1 MQPGLTRAV
10 PMGLLGFFIGA
21 LIVVIWRGL
30 WGFEPLW
37 QAEVGYA
44 LSAFTAAAGFVW
56 GMGAFSPKMN
66 VHAHEPVFDESG
78 AVVEEEHDTHPEDDE
93 DGFRTV
99 LGYSMWT
106 VSFWV
111 IILLVVLAVL
121 VFTSDAPIQTAS
133 DPLAS
138 SSDVGQDTMTVP
150 LFGDEAEVSQ
160 LTVLIGFIIV
170 TLGSLAAIGAVI
182 GFTLFRMNKGINEV
196 KAITPTEKALR
207 PPWAVRKFSQGAA
220 GIARWMRGLPGALG
234 NK

>member
-10 PMGLLGFFIGA
+10 PMGLLGFLIGA
-21 LIVVIWRGL
+21 LIVVIWRGV

-56 GMGAFSPKMN
+56 GMGAFSSKMN
-66 VHAHEPVFDESG
+66 VHAHEPVFDETG
-78 AVVEEEHDTHPEDDE
+78 AVVEEKHDAHPEEDV
-93 DGFRTV
+93 DGFGTV

-111 IILLVVLAVL
+111 IVLLVVMAVL
-121 VFTSDAPIQTAS
+121 VFTSDAPIKTAS

-138 SSDVGQDTMTVP
+138 SSEIGQDTMTVP
-150 LFGDEAEVSQ
+150 VFGDEAEVSQ
-160 LTVLIGFIIV
+160 LAMLIGFIIL
-170 TLGSLAAIGAVI
+170 TLGTLAVI
-182 GFTLFRMNKGINEV
+182 GAGIGFVVFRMNKGINEV

-207 PPWAVRKFSQGAA
+207 PPWLVRKFSQGAA
-220 GIARWMRGLPGALG
+220 GMARWMRGLPGLLG